1 MFTIAGFVID
11 FIIIALLVIFGLI
24 GLKKGFFKSL
34 ISLFSWSV
42 CIVLAC
48 LTAKYVAG
56 WIDKLCN
63 FSGMIGNKIATSLSK
78 SNDFFSKPI
87 NAYAESGKDS
97 LIIAV
102 NDLKINKLLKEI
114 IKIIFSKGKVDM
126 TSSQTIGS
134 VVGGKLGNICMIV
147 ITAILMFIILKI
159 ALFLLSKFFKNLE
172 QIKLIG
178 GLNKTIGFILGV
190 TKACIII
197 ITVNMVLV
205 ALTLIPAVD
214 KTITPIINENTYIER
229 FVYNQSDKIFE
240 KYLLDGDILT
250 NLTKTIKK

>member
-11 FIIIALLVIFGLI
+11 FIVIALLVVFGLI
-24 GLKKGFFKSL
+24 GLKKGFFKSML
-34 ISLFSWSV
+34 SLFSWSV

-48 LTAKYVAG
+48 LTAKHVAG
-56 WIDKLCN
+56 WLDKICN
-63 FSGMIGNKIATSLSK
+63 FSGMIGNRIAISLSK

-87 NAYAESGKDS
+87 SSFAETGKDS
-97 LIIAV
+97 LISAV
-102 NDLKINKLLKEI
+102 NDLKINKLLKEV
-114 IKIIFSKGKVDM
+114 IKMIFSKGKIDM
-126 TSSQTIGS
+126 TSSKTIGS
-134 VVGGKLGNICMIV
+134 IVGGKLGEICLVV
-147 ITAILMFIILKI
+147 ITAIVMFILLKL
-159 ALFLLSKFFKNLE
+159 AVFLLSKFFKNLE

-190 TKACIII
+190 AKACVII

-214 KTITPIINENTYIER
+214 KTITPIINNNTYVER

-240 KYLLDGDILT
+240 KYILDGDVLT